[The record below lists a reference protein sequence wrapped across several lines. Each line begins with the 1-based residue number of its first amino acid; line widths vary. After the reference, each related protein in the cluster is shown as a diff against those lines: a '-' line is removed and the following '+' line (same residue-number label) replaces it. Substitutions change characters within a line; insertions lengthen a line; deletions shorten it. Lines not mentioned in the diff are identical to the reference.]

1 MRTASYARYSSENQR
16 ETSIEDQL
24 RLTDERAAREGWSIS
39 LRYTDMEISASTPT
53 LFRAGGR
60 ALIETV
66 RARRIDVLLIESL
79 DRCWRDIVDQEIT
92 IRDIERLGVRIIGI
106 SDGYDSLR
114 EGRELQRVIIGG
126 VNQQYLRD
134 LGKKVHRG
142 LTGQTERGYHAG
154 GLGYG
159 YRTTVAGLDAKGEPI
174 GHRLEIDEERAQ
186 WVRWIF
192 ERHTEGWAPRR
203 IVYELNRL
211 GVPSPRG
218 NSWSISALYGQQKY
232 GTGIL
237 RNELYRGRY
246 IWNRSQWTKDYKT
259 GKRQRNERP
268 VHEWRI
274 KELPALRII
283 HEDLWAAVQVRL
295 TGHKRPTAGK
305 PKRTLLS
312 GILRCGNCNAAVP
325 AINKYLYG
333 CSAAKDRGPTI
344 CEGVMILRTT
354 LEARILDI
362 VRSELFDEEAV
373 AELRRE
379 VATLQASARREQATG
394 ERTAKAR
401 LATIDHEITLLV
413 DAIAN
418 AGWSEALRDRLRKAE
433 AERQTLHADLT
444 ATHDPVPPTV
454 IPRLIEHYR
463 AMVNN
468 LPILAQRDPQAARE
482 ALQELLGEVRLSKD
496 QDGAVWAHVPEM
508 GGMFLKMVAGERFLN
523 KKHPNISVIKRYRI
537 A

>member
-203 IVYELNRL
+203 IVYELNRTS
-211 GVPSPRG
+211 GTDRNGPRITKPA
-218 NSWSISALYGQQKY
+218 NVSATNDRCTSGAS
-232 GTGIL
+232 
-237 RNELYRGRY
+237 RNCRRCALSTRICGRPCRY
-246 IWNRSQWTKDYKT
+246 A
-259 GKRQRNERP
+259 
-268 VHEWRI
+268 
-274 KELPALRII
+274 LPA
-283 HEDLWAAVQVRL
+283 
-295 TGHKRPTAGK
+295 T
-305 PKRTLLS
+305 S
-312 GILRCGNCNAAVP
+312 
-325 AINKYLYG
+325 
-333 CSAAKDRGPTI
+333 
-344 CEGVMILRTT
+344 
-354 LEARILDI
+354 
-362 VRSELFDEEAV
+362 
-373 AELRRE
+373 
-379 VATLQASARREQATG
+379 
-394 ERTAKAR
+394 
-401 LATIDHEITLLV
+401 
-413 DAIAN
+413 
-418 AGWSEALRDRLRKAE
+418 DRLPESRNAHCYP
-433 AERQTLHADLT
+433 AFCAAGTAMRQ
-444 ATHDPVPPTV
+444 
-454 IPRLIEHYR
+454 
-463 AMVNN
+463 
-468 LPILAQRDPQAARE
+468 
-482 ALQELLGEVRLSKD
+482 
-496 QDGAVWAHVPEM
+496 
-508 GGMFLKMVAGERFLN
+508 
-523 KKHPNISVIKRYRI
+523 
-537 A
+537 